1 MRHILFMIAVLCT
14 VTIKAQLGP
23 VPIGPGDPIGSGVT
37 ATFTGGDKANVN
49 DIKTYTISIDSG
61 NIIEGT
67 WNIDGAI
74 ILSES
79 TTSVRVQWI
88 HSGHSFITYTG
99 KNNFNQSFL
108 AGHVVEVSASAVPA
122 KPSNPTIKSQNCG
135 SATLQRGL
143 PPVGITWYWQGTN
156 ASGTSTSNSNTT
168 YIANT
173 AGKYFL
179 RARNNTSGQ
188 WSTQSAVVQ
197 VQLTGGSPKT
207 WYADTD
213 GDGLGDPNVTKLDCT
228 QPSGYVVNNNDLCP
242 TEHGAGA
249 ANGCPSLGNLSNEN
263 YVYTITPQKPVTN
276 TSQLSK
282 NSDALKSVVYYD
294 GLGRTKQSIAIKQ
307 SASQKDIITHLAYDP
322 LGRMEKE
329 YLPYGSTSSN
339 GLYRANAAT
348 ETNNYYKANYRED
361 INTLTPNPF
370 SEKEYENSPLNRLK
384 KQAAPGYDWRMGSG
398 HEIEFEYKSN
408 TNRDV
413 RKYYITT
420 TVSRNTYLPTLQLNT
435 TADNNYGYYEAGE
448 LTKTITKDENHSGT
462 TKNHTI
468 EKFKNKQGQ
477 VVLKRTYNNNVAHDT
492 YYVYD
497 DFGNLTFVLP
507 PKAEPHTAK
516 PDSVEL
522 SELCYQYRYDYR
534 NRLVQKKIAGK
545 DWEYTIYDLLDR
557 PVLTQDGLQRP
568 NKKWL
573 FTKYDILGRV
583 IYTGIYTHSSI
594 LSQGQMQ
601 DLVNA
606 TNNTDAELY
615 ETKLTTSGSLGIY
628 YSYSDFPK
636 TNLEVLTANY
646 YDNYTFN
653 RAGAAASVT
662 NIYGVN
668 STSSTKGLATGSRVK
683 VLGTD
688 KWITT
693 VTYYDVKARPI
704 YAYTKNDYLLSTTS
718 VKSKFDFTGR
728 TLETTTMHDKTD
740 DNLPVITII
749 DKFTYDHVGRLQKQT
764 QKIGSQAEEV
774 IVYNTYDELGQL
786 KNKGVGGRTNQNRL
800 QTVDYKYNIR
810 GWLTDINNSAS
821 LGDDLFA
828 FKINYN
834 TTGHSSTKLF
844 NGNIAETEWRTK
856 NDNTLRWYRY
866 NYDDFNRLTSAID
879 NANRYS
885 LSSVNYDKN
894 GNITNL
900 ERRGHTNT
908 SATSFGVMDKLE
920 YTYVSRSNKLTR
932 VQELS
937 GGNST
942 FGFKN
947 GSNATTEYT
956 YDANGN
962 QLKDL
967 NKNMTSNTLYNHLNL
982 PTRVTIGGQHIYYTY
997 DATGVKQRKI
1007 IQGVITDYVNG
1018 FVYKKSGSGAK
1029 TLEFLNHPEGY
1040 TTKSGSSFKYIY
1052 QFKDHLDNVRL
1063 SYTDNDDNGSVST
1076 SEIIKEKNYYPFG
1089 QKHKGYN
1096 DLVQPHGNSMA
1107 QKFGYNGVEYNESL
1121 GLNLHEMDFRLYDP
1135 AIGRF
1140 NGIDPVTHHSQG
1152 TSVAFDNNPIF
1163 FADPSGA
1170 DSIYNEETGQ
1180 YVINGNVVTFQEALD
1195 YANNGGNAD
1204 GSNNNTPDDVIT
1216 VDSNGNITNIKK
1228 QAGDHIVLDESG
1240 NKLELNDNEF
1250 DQEQLNHLVN
1260 LYEAYGQ
1267 GKIFSKISVKKMNDI
1282 LQDINISSIVSNY
1295 KTAKFLSLI
1304 GVQFAEEL
1312 YLLNLGHASFDFA
1325 PTMSYISEK
1334 NGFQIE
1340 GGLIKDGRGGFFKF
1354 GNSNTLYNLY
1364 DAGNFVTGKA
1374 FNALGMSL
1382 KRVLE
1387 GANINSRITGF
1398 GPDTPADQRAL
1409 TNGYK
1414 F

>member
-1 MRHILFMIAVLCT
+1 MRYILCMIAVLYT

-23 VPIGPGDPIGSGVT
+23 VPIGPDDPIAPRIS
-37 ATFTGGDKANVN
+37 ATFTGGNKANVN
-49 DIKTYTISIDSG
+49 DIKTYTVSIDG
-61 NIIEGT
+61 RIIEGS

-88 HSGHSFITYTG
+88 HSGHSFITFAG
-99 KNNFNQSFL
+99 KNSLNQSFL

-156 ASGTSTSNSNTT
+156 ASGTSTSNSSAT
-168 YIANT
+168 YTANT
-173 AGKYFL
+173 GGKYFL

-197 VQLTGGSPKT
+197 VQLTGGSPRT

-213 GDGLGDPNVTKLDCT
+213 GDGLGDPSVTKLDCT
-228 QPSGYVVNNNDLCP
+228 QPSGYVANNNDLCP

-249 ANGCPSLGNLSNEN
+249 ANGCPNLGNLSNEN

-307 SASQKDIITHLAYDP
+307 SASQKDIITHVAYDA

-348 ETNNYYKANYRED
+348 ETNNYYKTNYRED
-361 INTLTPNPF
+361 INTLTPNPY
-370 SEKEYENSPLNRLK
+370 SEKEYENSPLNRVK

-435 TADNNYGYYEAGE
+435 AADNNYGYYKAGE

-462 TKNHTI
+462 SKNHTT
-468 EKFKNKQGQ
+468 EEFKNKQGQ

-545 DWEYTIYDLLDR
+545 DWEYIIYDLLDR

-583 IYTGIYTHSSI
+583 IYTGIYTHSGI

-606 TNNTDAELY
+606 TNNTDVELY
-615 ETKLTTSGSLGIY
+615 ETKLTTSGGLGIY

-668 STSSTKGLATGSRVK
+668 STPSTKGLATGTRVK

-693 VTYYDVKARPI
+693 VNYYDAKARPI
-704 YAYTKNDYLLSTTS
+704 YIFTKNDYLLATTT
-718 VKSKFDFTGR
+718 VKSKLDFTGR
-728 TLETTTMHDKTD
+728 VLETITGHNKTD
-740 DNLPVITII
+740 DNLSVITIV
-749 DKFTYDHVGRLQKQT
+749 DKFTYDHTGRLQKQT

-774 IVYNTYDELGQL
+774 IVYNTYDELGRL
-786 KNKGVGGRTNQNRL
+786 KNKGVGGKTNQSRL

-821 LGDDLFA
+821 LGNDLFA

-834 TTGHSSTKLF
+834 TTGHSGTKLF

-866 NYDDFNRLTSAID
+866 NYDDLNRITSAID

-900 ERRGHTNT
+900 ERRGHTNA
-908 SATSFGVMDKLE
+908 SATSFGIMDKLQ
-920 YTYVSRSNKLTR
+920 YTYGSRSNKLTQ
-932 VQELS
+932 VEELS

-982 PTRVTIGGQHIYYTY
+982 PTRVTIGGQHIYYAY
-997 DATGVKQRKI
+997 DATGIKQRKI
-1007 IQGVITDYVNG
+1007 VQGVVTDYADG

-1029 TLEFLNHPEGY
+1029 TLEFFSHAKGY
-1040 TTKSGSSFKYIY
+1040 VARSGNTFKYVY
-1052 QFKDHLDNVRL
+1052 EFKDHLDNVRL
-1063 SYTDNDDNGSVST
+1063 SYTDNDGNGSIAT
-1076 SEIIKEKNYYPFG
+1076 SEIIEEKNYYPFG
-1089 QKHKGYN
+1089 LAHRGYN
-1096 DLVQPHGNSMA
+1096 SIVRPYGNNTA
-1107 QKFGYNGVEYNESL
+1107 QKFGFNGKELNEEL
-1121 GLNLHEMDFRLYDP
+1121 GLEWIDFEARNYNPDLGRWMNLDPLAEEMR
-1135 AIGRF
+1135 R
-1140 NGIDPVTHHSQG
+1140 HSPYNY
-1152 TSVAFDNNPIF
+1152 AFDNPIYYI
-1163 FADPSGA
+1163 DPDGMKPMVGNEDCPNGDCDDQESKTEPVPLDSNITPSNLDTKSVRDKINRGLIDITRGKGLGNVSGA
-1170 DSIYNEETGQ
+1170 AKNVDNLLKTG
-1180 YVINGNVVTFQEALD
+1180 L
-1195 YANNGGNAD
+1195 AD
-1204 GSNNNTPDDVIT
+1204 GGTATVEGTMSDAAGVPDSVTLEMTTEVDMESIELAHIKETDDNNEIANSMD
-1216 VDSNGNITNIKK
+1216 IKN
-1228 QAGDHIVLDESG
+1228 QDESSVTGTVSKNGAEVKG
-1240 NKLELNDNEF
+1240 NKGSSVETNTSISRKRSNSSSSTKTYVYNANMTTTINVSLSRRGPWDAIRFGEGTTSF
-1250 DQEQLNHLVN
+1250 QLKTTFRGSFRTRNKL
-1260 LYEAYGQ
+1260 
-1267 GKIFSKISVKKMNDI
+1267 KTKK
-1282 LQDINISSIVSNY
+1282 
-1295 KTAKFLSLI
+1295 
-1304 GVQFAEEL
+1304 
-1312 YLLNLGHASFDFA
+1312 
-1325 PTMSYISEK
+1325 
-1334 NGFQIE
+1334 
-1340 GGLIKDGRGGFFKF
+1340 R
-1354 GNSNTLYNLY
+1354 
-1364 DAGNFVTGKA
+1364 
-1374 FNALGMSL
+1374 
-1382 KRVLE
+1382 
-1387 GANINSRITGF
+1387 
-1398 GPDTPADQRAL
+1398 
-1409 TNGYK
+1409 
-1414 F
+1414 